1 MSGKSVNFG
10 IIGTNK
16 ITDRFIKGAGL
27 VKDFKLNAVYSRTF
41 ETAKAFAEKYEVS
54 NIFTSLEE
62 MAKDERIDAVYIAS
76 PNSFH
81 AEQAILFLNNGK
93 HVLCEK
99 PIASNSEEL
108 DIMLAAARANKVLLM
123 EAMKSSFLPNFKVIQ
138 DNLHKVGK
146 VRRFFFN
153 YCQYSSRYDPYKEG
167 KIVNTFEPR
176 FSNGS
181 IMDIGVYCI
190 HPAVRL
196 FGIPKEMKA
205 TAIKLPSGVDGQGT
219 LTFLYDEMDGVI
231 QHSKISNSYIPSEI
245 QGEEGS
251 MIIDKINS
259 PESVKIIYRNGEV
272 EELTALQIKD
282 NMYYEANEFIE
293 LIKNNK
299 LESEINSHSLSLNV
313 MKIIENARRQTG
325 IVFPSDK

>member
-1 MSGKSVNFG
+1 MSSKRINFG

-27 VKDFKLNAVYSRTF
+27 VEDFKLNAVYSRTF
-41 ETAKAFAEKYEVS
+41 DTAKAFAEKYEVT

-62 MAKDERIDAVYIAS
+62 MAKDECIDAVYIAS

-81 AEQAILFLNNGK
+81 AEQASLFLNNGK

-99 PIASNSEEL
+99 PVASNAAEL
-108 DIMLAAARANKVLLM
+108 ESMLAAARANKVLLM
-123 EAMKSSFLPNFKVIQ
+123 EAMKTSFFPNFKVIQ

-153 YCQYSSRYDPYKEG
+153 YCQYSSRYDAHKEG
-167 KIVNTFEPR
+167 KPVNTFNPK

-196 FGIPKEMKA
+196 FGMPKDIKA
-205 TAIKLPSGVDGQGT
+205 TALKLSSGVDGQGT

-272 EELTALQIKD
+272 EELSVPQIKD

-299 LESEINSHSLSLNV
+299 AESEINSHSLSLNV
-313 MKIIENARRQTG
+313 IKVIENARKQTN
-325 IVFPSDK
+325 IVFPADK